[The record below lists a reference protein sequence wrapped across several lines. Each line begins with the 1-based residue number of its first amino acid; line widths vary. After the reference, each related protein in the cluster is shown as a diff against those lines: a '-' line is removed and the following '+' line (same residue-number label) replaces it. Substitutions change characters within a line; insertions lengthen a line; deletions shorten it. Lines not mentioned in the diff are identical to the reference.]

1 MEGLDRVPVVDA
13 VLRLHRLEPIRDDEV
28 EHAKHDIGAWYAKP
42 IEPFHYCAP
51 QYLSAG
57 TSIAP
62 IEWISRRV
70 PLASMPFG
78 MFKIFGASTVPIV
91 ISFVVFG
98 LPHPMAWTLPQ
109 QLRGATSGG
118 DSQAGCG
125 WVR

>member
-28 EHAKHDIGAWYAKP
+28 EHAKHDIAAWYAKP

-70 PLASMPFG
+70 PLASMPIG
-78 MFKIFGASTVPIV
+78 MFRIFGASTVPIV

-98 LPHPMAWTLPQ
+98 LPH
-109 QLRGATSGG
+109 RGGDGLDTPVATIGCASGG

-125 WVR
+125 